1 MDHSSFLSNLEVN
14 KVFFFFT
21 TFKVSLFIQFSF
33 KASVWEKFILSPLRN
48 AGIGSSNHIQ

>member
-1 MDHSSFLSNLEVN
+1 MLLTSSYIPSS

-21 TFKVSLFIQFSF
+21 AFKVSLFIQFSF